1 MWEATVPSLGAAPSS
16 ALNGQLWP
24 LLHSARTEPCPEP
37 GSGVPSAS
45 RVGHRGC
52 SLYAFIREDLPPPG
66 KQQGC
71 SLIRSPLYCG
81 CHCHHHSHWEE
92 HTTLTPCVLRER
104 AIKLAMYTQRSREK
118 ATPSTRGHSGNWGLE
133 LGEDMQGKGSGGG
146 RNIAGATCRLQAAWL
161 DGQALGPPR
170 LLGFRGEPQVRNPSP
185 LTLTLNSVEE
195 ETVGPGPQP
204 RVPSHYARCGGYLAP
219 S

>member
-133 LGEDMQGKGSGGG
+133 LGGGPCVAG
-146 RNIAGATCRLQAAWL
+146 RWTHVRTCRGRARAAAETSLGLPAGFKQLGWTAKL
-161 DGQALGPPR
+161 WVLPGSSALGVSPR
-170 LLGFRGEPQVRNPSP
+170 
-185 LTLTLNSVEE
+185 
-195 ETVGPGPQP
+195 
-204 RVPSHYARCGGYLAP
+204 
-219 S
+219 